1 MIRLKLR
8 TSIFN
13 FTDYNTTKSS
23 SDINAI
29 TVILATLVAV
39 LFISNAFL
47 FIIGYVCGQKCKKLD
62 TQSVTLHDIVHEDQ
76 ELPSTRVDEQKFEL
90 ESNVAYG
97 HFQSSQGN

>member
-1 MIRLKLR
+1 MIRR

-29 TVILATLVAV
+29 IVILAALVAV

-47 FIIGYVCGQKCKKLD
+47 FIVGYVCGLYKM
-62 TQSVTLHDIVHEDQ
+62 
-76 ELPSTRVDEQKFEL
+76 
-90 ESNVAYG
+90 
-97 HFQSSQGN
+97 